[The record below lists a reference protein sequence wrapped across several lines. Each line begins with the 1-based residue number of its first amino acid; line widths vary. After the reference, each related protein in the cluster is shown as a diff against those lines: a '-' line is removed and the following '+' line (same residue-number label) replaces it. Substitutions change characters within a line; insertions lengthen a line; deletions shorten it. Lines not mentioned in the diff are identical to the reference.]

1 MKRLRGLMLLV
12 AVLTTL
18 ALAGLWWQSE
28 QSREQLRRQAF
39 DLAHQRSLNL
49 ADAMGGQIEG
59 VLGSLDTALLGL
71 RRDWLAHGRS
81 DTFARLVGSALAMTW
96 YSIHS

>member
-18 ALAGLWWQSE
+18 ALAGLWWQSD

-39 DLAHQRSLNL
+39 DLAQQRSLNL

-59 VLGSLDTALLGL
+59 VLGSLDAALQGL
-71 RRDWLAHGRS
+71 RRD
-81 DTFARLVGSALAMTW
+81 
-96 YSIHS
+96 